1 MPGGRNPPDPKIE
14 EFQVGTRCCCCFP
27 GFPRGFAVPPRD
39 IPGNIRAWMLM
50 ELVPGAEGSRGSW
63 RSAGSGEEK
72 PRLCRSPT
80 QRQAMERSPPPPG
93 QDPPALPH
101 PKNTPGAPTDPPQHL
116 GRAGLGGAPRAGLCQ
131 ARGLRVGVPGV
142 TPPQALVMDGGPQGG
157 KCGVSCAGRGVGAG
171 KAPPEVGPARGGG
184 RGGVGAKEFLTFQ
197 QPGGVTAAGGGA
209 QRDCPL
215 HAGGRRRIVP
225 RCPSGE
231 VFGGKSWIFG
241 GSLVPRGALDSQTG
255 RSRSQR

>member
-1 MPGGRNPPDPKIE
+1 MPSLLGI
-14 EFQVGTRCCCCFP
+14 FP
-27 GFPRGFAVPPRD
+27 GISVPGCSWSSSRGQRGAGGAGEAPGAGRRSRDCVALPHSARRWSARLRPPGRILQLCLTPKTPLGSPQTPHNTWDEQGWGVPHGRGFARH
-39 IPGNIRAWMLM
+39 G
-50 ELVPGAEGSRGSW
+50 
-63 RSAGSGEEK
+63 
-72 PRLCRSPT
+72 
-80 QRQAMERSPPPPG
+80 
-93 QDPPALPH
+93 
-101 PKNTPGAPTDPPQHL
+101 
-116 GRAGLGGAPRAGLCQ
+116 
-131 ARGLRVGVPGV
+131 GLRVEVPGV

-197 QPGGVTAAGGGA
+197 QPGGVTAAGGGL
-209 QRDCPL
+209 R
-215 HAGGRRRIVP
+215 GIVP
-225 RCPSGE
+225 SMPGGEGGLSPGCPSGE